1 MVAMTGGRV
10 TSAVVAA
17 VGAADT
23 QFTLDFRAADGT
35 WQRGPLVSCLGARFE
50 DVPPVR
56 EFRFEKGLRNF
67 AGWWYF
73 ATTGTHVGFES
84 WLERDHLMLMD
95 FDPAVAAVAS
105 QPFWLRWR
113 DEEGRARRHA
123 PDYFVRRQDGS
134 AVVVDVRP
142 DDRIPERDAA
152 TFAVTAAACESAGW
166 EYRRSGDL
174 DPVLVAN
181 ARWLSRYR
189 HPRCLAPEVA
199 PVLLDAF
206 AGGRVLFEGAELAGD
221 RLRTLPVLFHLMWRR
236 HLTADLS
243 VPLGMATVVHAGG
256 PR

>member
-1 MVAMTGGRV
+1 V
-10 TSAVVAA
+10 TSAAVAA
-17 VGAADT
+17 AGAADT
-23 QFTLDFRAADGT
+23 RFTLDFRAVDGT
-35 WQRGPLVSCLGARFE
+35 WQRGPLVSCLGVRFE
-50 DVPPVR
+50 NALPVR
-56 EFRFEKGLRNF
+56 EFRFGKGLRNF

-73 ATTGTHVGFES
+73 ATTGTHIGFES

-113 DEEGRARRHA
+113 DEGDRVRRHA
-123 PDYFVRRQDGS
+123 PDYFVRRHDGS

-142 DDRIPERDAA
+142 SDRIPERDAA
-152 TFAVTAAACESAGW
+152 TFAVTGAACESAGW

-189 HPRCLAPEVA
+189 HPRCLVPQVA
-199 PVLLDAF
+199 AVLLEAF
-206 AGGRVLFEGAELAGD
+206 ASGCGLFEGAELAGD

-236 HLTADLS
+236 QLTADLS

>member
-1 MVAMTGGRV
+1 MLLSRLRV
-10 TSAVVAA
+10 PRIPGS
-17 VGAADT
+17 
-23 QFTLDFRAADGT
+23 R
-35 WQRGPLVSCLGARFE
+35 WISGPLTAPGSAGRWCRASGVRFE
-50 DVPPVR
+50 NVPPVR

-73 ATTGTHVGFES
+73 ATTGTHIGFES

-113 DEEGRARRHA
+113 DEGDRARRHA

-181 ARWLSRYR
+181 VAVAVAL
-189 HPRCLAPEVA
+189 PAPAV
-199 PVLLDAF
+199 PGTCRSHRFSLTRSP
-206 AGGRVLFEGAELAGD
+206 AGGACSRARSWPETGC
-221 RLRTLPVLFHLMWRR
+221 
-236 HLTADLS
+236 
-243 VPLGMATVVHAGG
+243 G
-256 PR
+256 PCRCCST

>member
-1 MVAMTGGRV
+1 
-10 TSAVVAA
+10 
-17 VGAADT
+17 
-23 QFTLDFRAADGT
+23 
-35 WQRGPLVSCLGARFE
+35 
-50 DVPPVR
+50 
-56 EFRFEKGLRNF
+56 
-67 AGWWYF
+67 
-73 ATTGTHVGFES
+73 
-84 WLERDHLMLMD
+84 MLMD

-113 DEEGRARRHA
+113 DEEDRVRRHA
-123 PDYFVRRQDGS
+123 PDYFVRKHDGS

-189 HPRCLAPEVA
+189 HPRCLAPEIA

-206 AGGRVLFEGAELAGD
+206 AGGRGLFEAAELAGD